1 MALPVLNSSRYTTVI
16 PSTGQEIEYRPFLV
30 KEEKILMVAMESKD
44 QKMMLKALK
53 DILKSC
59 VFSELNIDELASF
72 DLEQLFLKLRSK
84 SVGET
89 VEVSV
94 KCKKCETPKPTVINV
109 EEIEMDNL
117 DNEKMIMLTDDVGVT
132 LRYPSLGLLESLK
145 VDKDIEKLSNKQ
157 QLKIME
163 SMLGACLDTVFDS
176 DNVWPTS
183 DQSEKEINEFI
194 EGLNSEQFAK
204 LAEWFNNM
212 PALVHTVKFVC
223 DSCEEKNEIELKGL
237 ASFFT

>member
-89 VEVSV
+89 VEVNI
-94 KCKKCETPKPTVINV
+94 KCKKCEAQHPTVINV
-109 EEIEMDNL
+109 EEIEMSNL
-117 DNEKMIMLTDDVGVT
+117 DNEKMIMLTDDIGVT
-132 LRYPSLGLLESLK
+132 LKYPSLGLLEKLK
-145 VDKDIEKLSNKQ
+145 VDKDIEQLSGKE

-163 SMLGACLDTVFDS
+163 VMLGACLDTVFDS

-183 DQSEKEINEFI
+183 DQSEKEVQEFI
-194 EGLNSEQFAK
+194 EGLNSEQFSK
-204 LAEWFNNM
+204 LSTWFNNI

-223 DSCEEKNEIELKGL
+223 KSCEEKNEIELRGL